1 MPQTTQCNWCGS
13 ILNLPPGIKP
23 GKKFKCPRCGSKF
36 SITEKDA
43 SSASTAPGM
52 DDATAASA
60 FDLKKARL
68 QPEDL
73 PPKLGGGDL
82 REAFD
87 LPLTLGSARDMER
100 NDAGR
105 GSQAA
110 DAAALF
116 DDRPARRRQ
125 TAAEARSQSRRCV
138 TCGTG
143 VPRGMSICSVCGT
156 DQETGLRV
164 GLDDDLAP
172 QAPQAPP
179 GAPAHVSITG
189 MLVIAGSMILMVL
202 AIISAAKTETSI
214 ELLSWLALGMV
225 SGFGIYASVQF
236 IRGKSVRLLLVA
248 LHTRRD
254 RRRDDLDRTTAVAAV
269 HAGAGKYREPDR
281 CRGERRRRGRRN
293 PAVRGPDRPEA
304 NHDRDRPDPRLHN
317 GLALPHFTDGQK
329 VHPIARRPRRPCL
342 MACLS
347 ESVCGAKGDNGLAAA
362 ATQLDGLFPG
372 ER

>member
-60 FDLKKARL
+60 FDLQKARL
-68 QPEDL
+68 EPEDL
-73 PPKLGGGDL
+73 PPSLGGGDL
-82 REAFD
+82 REAFG
-87 LPLTLGSARDMER
+87 LPLSLGSARDMER
-100 NDAGR
+100 NDGGR

-116 DDRPARRRQ
+116 DDRPTRRRQ

-164 GLDDDLAP
+164 GLDDDLTPQRAP
-172 QAPQAPP
+172 GPA

-189 MLVIAGSMILMVL
+189 TLIIAASMVLMVL
-202 AIISAAKTETSI
+202 AIISSTRAESSV

-225 SGFGIYASVQF
+225 SGFGIYAAAQF

-248 LHTRRD
+248 LT
-254 RRRDDLDRTTAVAAV
+254 L
-269 HAGAGKYREPDR
+269 GAIVDVMTLIALPLLQPFMQDQE
-281 CRGERRRRGRRN
+281 N
-293 PAVRGPDRPEA
+293 IVNSIGPDENADDAPIGIRPFE
-304 NHDRDRPDPRLHN
+304 DRIDLKRIMIGIGLILVYTLVSLYLISPTVKKYIQSHGDRGDP
-317 GLALPHFTDGQK
+317 A
-329 VHPIARRPRRPCL
+329 
-342 MACLS
+342 
-347 ESVCGAKGDNGLAAA
+347 
-362 ATQLDGLFPG
+362 
-372 ER
+372 

>member
-23 GKKFKCPRCGSKF
+23 GKRFKCPRCGSKF
-36 SITEKDA
+36 SVSEKDA

-52 DDATAASA
+52 HDATAASA
-60 FDLKKARL
+60 FDMQKNRELAD
-68 QPEDL
+68 DL
-73 PPKLGGGDL
+73 PGSLGGGDL

-116 DDRPARRRQ
+116 QDQPARRKQ

-156 DQETGLRV
+156 DQESGLRV
-164 GLDDDLAP
+164 GLEDDFAPGPPPAP
-172 QAPQAPP
+172 Q

-189 MLVIAGSMILMVL
+189 MLVIAGSLVLMIL
-202 AIISAAKTETSI
+202 AIISAAKAETSI

-225 SGFGIYASVQF
+225 SGFGIYAAVQF

-248 LHTRRD
+248 LT
-254 RRRDDLDRTTAVAAV
+254 L
-269 HAGAGKYREPDR
+269 GAIVD
-281 CRGERRRRGRRN
+281 
-293 PAVRGPDRPEA
+293 VMT
-304 NHDRDRPDPRLHN
+304 LI
-317 GLALPHFTDGQK
+317 ALPLLQPFMQDPENIVNPVTPDENSDDAPVG
-329 VHPIARRPRRPCL
+329 IRPFEDRIDLKRIMIGIGLILVYTLVSLYLISPTVKKYIQ
-342 MACLS
+342 S
-347 ESVCGAKGDNGLAAA
+347 HGDRG
-362 ATQLDGLFPG
+362 DSG
-372 ER
+372 